1 MPRANGTSPR
11 HVPVISSAIS
21 SGVSL
26 HSEDPVSAALVK
38 RFAAGDVCDS
48 GGSPPA
54 ETTST
59 TISHLLIFVTSS
71 AMIFFSA
78 K

>member
-48 GGSPPA
+48 GGADCMMQTGQSR
-54 ETTST
+54 TR
-59 TISHLLIFVTSS
+59 HLNKNLVV
-71 AMIFFSA
+71 
-78 K
+78 